1 MNVVSLNTPIPTA
14 TDLINLI
21 HSATGPGN
29 THTADTVIQAIYLQT
44 CRYLQHCNGGGDH
57 ENDGNMQDL
66 QSEECDADVGHR
78 ARVLSLP

>member
-1 MNVVSLNTPIPTA
+1 MNVISLDTPIPTA

-44 CRYLQHCNGGGDH
+44 SRYLQPCSGGGDH

-66 QSEECDADVGHR
+66 QPEECNTHVGHR
-78 ARVLSLP
+78 AGVLSMP